1 MMLKKA
7 ASSAGGGALKE
18 QYNKL
23 LDRLT
28 KNIEDADKLMS
39 QSNLPSYSA
48 FADQNV
54 LSNLLPE
61 CENSAFW

>member
-7 ASSAGGGALKE
+7 ASTTSGGALKE

-28 KNIEDADKLMS
+28 HNIEDADKLML
-39 QSNLPSYSA
+39 QTNMPAYTA
-48 FADQNV
+48 VPDHNV
-54 LSNLLPE
+54 LQNLLPE
-61 CENSAFW
+61 CEDSDFW